1 MTYFIYKITP
11 GLTPATKKIEYINDL
26 EAYKEAR
33 SEVRSLRAGLN
44 SDDATVF
51 KIIFANNQLEAEE
64 RLSEV
69 REAPVL
75 KEWEK

>member
-1 MTYFIYKITP
+1 MPYFIYKITP
-11 GLTPATKKIEYINDL
+11 GPTLVTKKIEYINTL

-33 SEVRSLRAGLN
+33 SQVRSLRAELE
-44 SDDATVF
+44 SVDSTMF
-51 KIIFANNQLEAEE
+51 KIIFADNQLEAEE

-69 REAPVL
+69 REVPVL